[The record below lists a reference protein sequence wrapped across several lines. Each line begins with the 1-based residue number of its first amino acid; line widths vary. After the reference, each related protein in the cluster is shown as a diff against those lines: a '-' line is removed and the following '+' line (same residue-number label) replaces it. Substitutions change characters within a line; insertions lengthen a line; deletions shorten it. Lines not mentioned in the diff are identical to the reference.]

1 MRNHPCDTGH
11 TSGDQAGLGTRG
23 LASRPSSYTRAM
35 QAPPPNVTL
44 APNAI
49 AFRDPLRGILGTGF
63 DDARDD
69 VSGERIGFRVS

>member
-1 MRNHPCDTGH
+1 
-11 TSGDQAGLGTRG
+11 
-23 LASRPSSYTRAM
+23 M